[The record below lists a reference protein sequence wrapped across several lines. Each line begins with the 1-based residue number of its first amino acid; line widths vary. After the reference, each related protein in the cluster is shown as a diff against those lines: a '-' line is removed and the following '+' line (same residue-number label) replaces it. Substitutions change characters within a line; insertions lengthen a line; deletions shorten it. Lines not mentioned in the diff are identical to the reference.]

1 MAPKPGT
8 GVAGHQLASP
18 SDRRLAVR
26 AACTMVLVVHRF
38 APSPVHPRTFARRYS
53 EPVWSC
59 DPTRTCPQ
67 LLIPGSA
74 RTRHRF
80 GDEAG
85 SRERTTGKI
94 DTWAVT
100 GPSNVKKHR
109 KAWRNSEHIPPGQPC
124 SVSPMPQMAKY
135 GADELA

>member
-1 MAPKPGT
+1 MGGPKARHGSGGSP
-8 GVAGHQLASP
+8 AGEP
-18 SDRRLAVR
+18 VR
-26 AACTMVLVVHRF
+26 PPPCGAGSLHHGAGR
-38 APSPVHPRTFARRYS
+38 SPVHPRTFARRYS

-109 KAWRNSEHIPPGQPC
+109 EAWRNSERIPPGQPC

-135 GADELA
+135 GADELP